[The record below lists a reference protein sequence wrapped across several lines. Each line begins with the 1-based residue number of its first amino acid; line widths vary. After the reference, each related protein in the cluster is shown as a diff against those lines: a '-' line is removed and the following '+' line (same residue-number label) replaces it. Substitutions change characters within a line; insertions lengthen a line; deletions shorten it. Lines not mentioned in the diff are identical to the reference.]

1 MVNTTTIIEIV
12 NGQIVRV
19 DTNTQGKLSS
29 GQPISFS
36 LHNDFTEKAKTPQEK
51 TALIKAI
58 SDVVNAPEYRSAQ
71 EKNRLA
77 HQRTI
82 EAVQGVLAP
91 ALLSGTCELRHQ

>member
-1 MVNTTTIIEIV
+1 MMNTTTIIEIV

-19 DTNTQGKLSS
+19 DTNTQGQLSS

-51 TALIKAI
+51 AALRKAM
-58 SDVVNAPEYRSAQ
+58 SEVVNAPEYRAAQ
-71 EKNRLA
+71 KNHHLA

-82 EAVQGVLAP
+82 EAVREVFAP
-91 ALLSGTCELRHQ
+91 GLLSETCELHRQ